1 MVMKYAL
8 YLTYTLSWISFD
20 YSARSL
26 TQQYAD
32 SHVAP
37 LGHIN
42 LIPSQTVFTSVLVL
56 KYHHCMRITTRD
68 INDFKIQQIMNSSNN

>member
-26 TQQYAD
+26 KQQYAD

-56 KYHHCMRITTRD
+56 KYHHCVHVCESQLVTSMILKYNRL
-68 INDFKIQQIMNSSNN
+68 